1 MSASCCGV
9 GFPVCFSAAV
19 SSIHTILCTKSTPLS
34 GRGHDFLPVL
44 CVYACFCAFPCIRNS
59 PFSFS
64 VESTRCK
71 SLLSGV
77 LCTYF
82 PFLCWRC
89 PSKQTLGFSQSGAF
103 SEAWLYPPVRVHVY
117 SGVYSYSGEGVK
129 KTPPALVLL
138 RCLVSVV
145 VNKRGFF
152 PFVSFFFCFGVR
164 AWREFVV
171 VFLECFFV
179 CFHDTGFVL
188 RFLECLPWRQKILFS
203 LFILFAHR
211 ADRCGLYAVLLL
223 HCITFIIKEAAWGQ
237 ISN

>member
-44 CVYACFCAFPCIRNS
+44 CVYAWFCAFPCIRNS

-64 VESTRCK
+64 VRSTRCK

-138 RCLVSVV
+138 CCLVSVV

-152 PFVSFFFCFGVR
+152 PFVSFFFLFWCEGLKGICCRVFGVLFCLFPWHR
-164 AWREFVV
+164 FCIAVSRVSSLKTENP
-171 VFLECFFV
+171 FFT
-179 CFHDTGFVL
+179 FHPI
-188 RFLECLPWRQKILFS
+188 CPQSW
-203 LFILFAHR
+203 
-211 ADRCGLYAVLLL
+211 
-223 HCITFIIKEAAWGQ
+223 
-237 ISN
+237 